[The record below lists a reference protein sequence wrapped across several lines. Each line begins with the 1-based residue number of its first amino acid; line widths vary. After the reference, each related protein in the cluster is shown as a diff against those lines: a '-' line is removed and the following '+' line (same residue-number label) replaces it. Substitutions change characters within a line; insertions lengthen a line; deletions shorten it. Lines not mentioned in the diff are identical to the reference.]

1 MNTGKELVPVT
12 PGQIPTADPIGK
24 EDVPAEELTRI
35 GKVQAEAAGAV
46 AGHEQQLGLAPSG
59 WNGAGLI
66 QKLGGADRAETLRET
81 KGEHGVGFQTKEG
94 RVRMVVDGATSPVGE
109 IGGVP
114 DVVPVTVGEEEG
126 IRFELF
132 LFQKVEK
139 AFGCVDGETVAAK
152 INQVGVGGGQATGV
166 GRGLRHRSLFLKRFV
181 NFYDYVYETVKRLPW
196 AERLGWSGKEK
207 ALGLR
212 E

>member
-1 MNTGKELVPVT
+1 M
-12 PGQIPTADPIGK
+12 
-24 EDVPAEELTRI
+24 
-35 GKVQAEAAGAV
+35 
-46 AGHEQQLGLAPSG
+46 APSG

-66 QKLGGADRAETLRET
+66 QKLGGADRAEPLGET
-81 KGEHGVGFQTKEG
+81 ESEHRVGLQTKEG
-94 RVRMVVDGATSPVGE
+94 SVRMVVDGATSPVGE

-114 DVVPVTVGEEEG
+114 DVVPVAVGEKEG

-139 AFGCVDGETVAAK
+139 AFGCVDGETVSAK
-152 INQVGVGGGQATGV
+152 IDQVGVGGGQATGI
-166 GRGLRHRSLFLKRFV
+166 GRRFRHRSSFLKRFAYV
-181 NFYDYVYETVKRLPW
+181 YDYVYETLKRLSW

>member
-81 KGEHGVGFQTKEG
+81 ESEHGVGFQTKE
-94 RVRMVVDGATSPVGE
+94 RSVRMVVDGATGPVGQVR
-109 IGGVP
+109 GVP
-114 DVVPVTVGEEEG
+114 DMVPVTMGEEERVG
-126 IRFELF
+126 FDFLF
-132 LFQKVEK
+132 LQKVEK
-139 AFGCVDGETVAAK
+139 ALRGIDGKPVAAQ
-152 INQVGVGGGQATGV
+152 IDEVGIRGGQATGV
-166 GRGLRHRSLFLKRFV
+166 G
-181 NFYDYVYETVKRLPW
+181 
-196 AERLGWSGKEK
+196 
-207 ALGLR
+207 
-212 E
+212 